1 MKERTGLI
9 LYFEDIRPA
18 LQYLTNDEK
27 GKLFVA
33 ILDFAQFGI
42 VPDMSGE
49 SPIMRLAFDTIR
61 PHIEKDAIRYRLQ
74 SLRNTHNV
82 WTRDHKAQ
90 PLSFD
95 EWIWQYRKKY
105 AADIVTIPEL
115 MQVML
120 TREDGLSEPQ
130 KIITHYQN
138 GTSDNE
144 RYQTISNDILT
155 STSTSNATIPQRDI
169 SATPNATPT
178 ETAPGAETESGGEYD
193 EQMRAAA
200 LEKVRGYNR

>member
-18 LQYLTNDEK
+18 LQYLTNEEK

-82 WTRDHKAQ
+82 WLRDHKAQ
-90 PLSFD
+90 SLSFD
-95 EWIWQYRKKY
+95 EWLWQYRQKF
-105 AADIVTIPEL
+105 AADIVMIPEV

-120 TREDGLSEPQ
+120 TREDGLSESQ
-130 KIITHYQN
+130 KTITHYQN

-155 STSTSNATIPQRDI
+155 STHLNASIPQRDI
-169 SATPNATPT
+169 SASSNASSA
-178 ETAPGAETESGGEYD
+178 ETAPGSETTSTGENFD
-193 EQMRAAA
+193 QKKAAA
-200 LEKVRGYNR
+200 LEMLNNR